1 LDKNEPITST
11 WVKTKKQNGGSS
23 VLCKYCVLRGCHRK
37 QSKSQLF
44 HISRQKIS
52 LSCLNK
58 P

>member
-44 HISRQKIS
+44 HISRQK
-52 LSCLNK
+52 
-58 P
+58 